1 MRFLPGPLSG
11 LGFSGNYT
19 YVDSEGRA
27 RQTDHT
33 KLPFTSPN
41 LYNVAVFYEKY
52 GVLISLAGQYT
63 DHNLSSVGTSS
74 SLDQYFD
81 SRFTLDLAV
90 SYMTGYGVGIY
101 FNAKNL
107 TNAPWRIYE
116 GAANRP
122 IQREYYDITYEAGM
136 KFKF

>member
-1 MRFLPGPLSG
+1 M
-11 LGFSGNYT
+11 
-19 YVDSEGRA
+19 
-27 RQTDHT
+27 
-33 KLPFTSPN
+33 
-41 LYNVAVFYEKY
+41 FYEKY
-52 GVLISLAGQYT
+52 GFLITLAGQYT

-90 SYMTGYGVGIY
+90 SYMTAYGVGIY

-116 GAANRP
+116 GSANRP